1 MLGSEQIHLIILV
14 DVSLVIFNKNWY
26 TFISIYAN
34 GRIEKMIKSM
44 TGFGRSEIVKGSRKI
59 SVEIKSVN
67 HRYLETGI
75 KMPKKLNVF
84 ESRMRELLKKYAARG
99 KVDIFINYEDASES
113 QVNLKFNQNIADEY
127 MAIFDNMS
135 EKYNLKNDVT
145 VGSLARFPEVVTMDE
160 VQEDE
165 EELWHFIEEAM
176 KTALEQFVN
185 TRILEGE
192 NLKKDLLGKLDH
204 MEELVTFVE
213 KRSPEIMKE
222 YRSKLEGKVRE
233 LLGDTTIDESRI
245 ATEVI
250 IYADKI
256 CVDEETVRLR
266 SHIEHARK
274 CLDEDGGIGR
284 KLDFIAQEMN
294 REANTTLSKANDIE
308 ISNAAIDLKTEIE
321 KVREQIQNIE

>member
-1 MLGSEQIHLIILV
+1 
-14 DVSLVIFNKNWY
+14 
-26 TFISIYAN
+26 
-34 GRIEKMIKSM
+34 MIKSM
-44 TGFGRSEIVKGSRKI
+44 TGFGRSEIVKGNRNI

-67 HRYLETGI
+67 HRYLEAGI

-84 ESRMRELLKKYAARG
+84 ESRMRDLLKKYATRG
-99 KVDIFINYEDASES
+99 KIDIFINYEDDSES

-127 MAIFDNMS
+127 MAIFNNMS
-135 EKYNLKNDVT
+135 EKYNLKNDMT
-145 VGSLARFPEVVTMDE
+145 VGGLARFPEVITMDE

-176 KTALEQFVN
+176 KAALEQFVN

-204 MEELVTFVE
+204 MEELVAFVE

-222 YRSKLEGKVRE
+222 YRSKLESKVKE

-274 CLDEDGGIGR
+274 CLNEDGGIGR
-284 KLDFIAQEMN
+284 KMDFIAQEMN

>member
-1 MLGSEQIHLIILV
+1 
-14 DVSLVIFNKNWY
+14 
-26 TFISIYAN
+26 
-34 GRIEKMIKSM
+34 MIKSM
-44 TGFGRSEIVKGSRKI
+44 TGFGRSEIVKGNRKI

-67 HRYLETGI
+67 HRYLEAGI

-84 ESRMRELLKKYAARG
+84 ESRMRDLLKKYATRG
-99 KVDIFINYEDASES
+99 KIDIFINYEDDSES

-127 MAIFDNMS
+127 MAIFNNMS
-135 EKYNLKNDVT
+135 EKYNLKNDMT
-145 VGSLARFPEVVTMDE
+145 VGGLARFPEVITMDE

-176 KTALEQFVN
+176 KAALEQFVN

-204 MEELVTFVE
+204 MEEIVAFVE

-222 YRSKLEGKVRE
+222 YRSKLESKVKE

-274 CLDEDGGIGR
+274 CLNEDGGIGR
-284 KLDFIAQEMN
+284 KMDFIAQEMN

>member
-1 MLGSEQIHLIILV
+1 
-14 DVSLVIFNKNWY
+14 
-26 TFISIYAN
+26 
-34 GRIEKMIKSM
+34 MIKSM
-44 TGFGRSEIVKGSRKI
+44 TGFGRSEIVKGNRKI

-67 HRYLETGI
+67 HRYLEAGI

-84 ESRMRELLKKYAARG
+84 ESRMRDLLKKYATRG
-99 KVDIFINYEDASES
+99 KIDIFINYEDDSES

-127 MAIFDNMS
+127 MAIFNNMS
-135 EKYNLKNDVT
+135 EKYNLKNDMT
-145 VGSLARFPEVVTMDE
+145 VGGLARFPEVITMDE

-176 KTALEQFVN
+176 KAALEQFVN

-204 MEELVTFVE
+204 MEELVAFLE
-213 KRSPEIMKE
+213 KRSHEIMKE
-222 YRSKLEGKVRE
+222 YRSKLESKVKE

-274 CLDEDGGIGR
+274 CLNEDGGIGR
-284 KLDFIAQEMN
+284 KMDFIAQEMN

>member
-1 MLGSEQIHLIILV
+1 
-14 DVSLVIFNKNWY
+14 
-26 TFISIYAN
+26 
-34 GRIEKMIKSM
+34 MIKSM
-44 TGFGRSEIVKGSRKI
+44 TGFGRSEIVKGNRKI

-67 HRYLETGI
+67 HRYLEAGI

-84 ESRMRELLKKYAARG
+84 ESRMRDLLKKYATRG
-99 KVDIFINYEDASES
+99 KIDIFINYEDDSES

-127 MAIFDNMS
+127 MAIFNNMS
-135 EKYNLKNDVT
+135 EKYNLKNDMT
-145 VGSLARFPEVVTMDE
+145 VGGLARFPEVITMDE

-176 KTALEQFVN
+176 KAALEQFVN

-192 NLKKDLLGKLDH
+192 DLKKDLLGKLDH
-204 MEELVTFVE
+204 MEELIAFVE

-222 YRSKLEGKVRE
+222 YRSKLESKVKE

-274 CLDEDGGIGR
+274 CLNEEGGIGR
-284 KLDFIAQEMN
+284 KMDFIAQEMN

>member
-1 MLGSEQIHLIILV
+1 
-14 DVSLVIFNKNWY
+14 
-26 TFISIYAN
+26 
-34 GRIEKMIKSM
+34 MIKSM
-44 TGFGRSEIVKGSRKI
+44 TGFGRSEIVKGNRKI

-67 HRYLETGI
+67 HRYLEAGI

-84 ESRMRELLKKYAARG
+84 ESRMRDLLKKYATRG
-99 KVDIFINYEDASES
+99 KIDIFINSEDDSES

-127 MAIFDNMS
+127 MAIFNNMS
-135 EKYNLKNDVT
+135 EKYNLKNDMT
-145 VGSLARFPEVVTMDE
+145 VGGLARFPEVITMDE

-176 KTALEQFVN
+176 KAALEQFVN

-204 MEELVTFVE
+204 MEELVAFVE

-222 YRSKLEGKVRE
+222 YRSKLESKVKE

-274 CLDEDGGIGR
+274 CLNEDGGIGR
-284 KLDFIAQEMN
+284 KMDFIAQEMN

>member
-1 MLGSEQIHLIILV
+1 
-14 DVSLVIFNKNWY
+14 
-26 TFISIYAN
+26 
-34 GRIEKMIKSM
+34 MIKSM
-44 TGFGRSEIVKGSRKI
+44 TGFGRSEIVKGNRKI

-67 HRYLETGI
+67 HRYLEAGI

-84 ESRMRELLKKYAARG
+84 ESRMRDLLKKYATRG
-99 KVDIFINYEDASES
+99 KIDIFINYEDDSEN

-127 MAIFDNMS
+127 MTIFNNMS
-135 EKYNLKNDVT
+135 EKYNLKNDMT
-145 VGSLARFPEVVTMDE
+145 VGGLARFPEVITMDE

-176 KTALEQFVN
+176 KAALEQFVN

-204 MEELVTFVE
+204 MEELVAFVE

-222 YRSKLEGKVRE
+222 YRSKLESKVKE

-256 CVDEETVRLR
+256 CVDEEIVRLR

-274 CLDEDGGIGR
+274 CLNEDGGIGR
-284 KLDFIAQEMN
+284 KMDFIAQEMN

>member
-1 MLGSEQIHLIILV
+1 
-14 DVSLVIFNKNWY
+14 
-26 TFISIYAN
+26 
-34 GRIEKMIKSM
+34 MIKSM
-44 TGFGRSEIVKGSRKI
+44 TGFGRSEIVKGNRKI

-67 HRYLETGI
+67 HRYLEAGI

-84 ESRMRELLKKYAARG
+84 ESRMRDLLKKYATRG
-99 KVDIFINYEDASES
+99 KIDIFINYEDDSES

-127 MAIFDNMS
+127 MAIFNNMS
-135 EKYNLKNDVT
+135 EKYNLKNDMT
-145 VGSLARFPEVVTMDE
+145 VGGLARFPEVITMDE

-176 KTALEQFVN
+176 KAALEQFVN

-204 MEELVTFVE
+204 MEELVAFVE

-222 YRSKLEGKVRE
+222 YRSKFESKVKE

-274 CLDEDGGIGR
+274 CLNEDGGIGR
-284 KLDFIAQEMN
+284 KMDFIAQEMN

>member
-1 MLGSEQIHLIILV
+1 
-14 DVSLVIFNKNWY
+14 
-26 TFISIYAN
+26 
-34 GRIEKMIKSM
+34 MIKSM
-44 TGFGRSEIVKGSRKI
+44 TGFGRSEIVKGNRKI

-67 HRYLETGI
+67 HRYLEAGI

-84 ESRMRELLKKYAARG
+84 ESRMRDLLKKYATRG
-99 KVDIFINYEDASES
+99 KIDIFINYEDDSES

-127 MAIFDNMS
+127 MAIFNNMS
-135 EKYNLKNDVT
+135 EKYNLKNDMT
-145 VGSLARFPEVVTMDE
+145 VGGLARFPEVITMDE

-165 EELWHFIEEAM
+165 EELWHFIEEAI
-176 KTALEQFVN
+176 KAALEQFVN

-204 MEELVTFVE
+204 MEELVAFVE

-222 YRSKLEGKVRE
+222 YRSKLESKVKE

-274 CLDEDGGIGR
+274 CLNEEGGIGR
-284 KLDFIAQEMN
+284 KMDFIAQEMN

>member
-1 MLGSEQIHLIILV
+1 
-14 DVSLVIFNKNWY
+14 
-26 TFISIYAN
+26 
-34 GRIEKMIKSM
+34 MIKSM

-67 HRYLETGI
+67 HRYLEAGI

-84 ESRMRELLKKYAARG
+84 ESRMRDLLKKYATRG
-99 KVDIFINYEDASES
+99 KIDIFINYEDDSES

-127 MAIFDNMS
+127 MAIFNNMS
-135 EKYNLKNDVT
+135 EKYNLKNDMT
-145 VGSLARFPEVVTMDE
+145 VGGLARFPEVITMDE

-176 KTALEQFVN
+176 KAALEQFVN

-204 MEELVTFVE
+204 MEELVAFVE

-222 YRSKLEGKVRE
+222 YRSKLESKVKE

-274 CLDEDGGIGR
+274 CLNEEGGIGR
-284 KLDFIAQEMN
+284 KMDFIAQEMN

>member
-1 MLGSEQIHLIILV
+1 
-14 DVSLVIFNKNWY
+14 
-26 TFISIYAN
+26 
-34 GRIEKMIKSM
+34 MIKSM
-44 TGFGRSEIVKGSRKI
+44 TGFGRSEIVKGNRKI

-67 HRYLETGI
+67 HRYLEAGI
-75 KMPKKLNVF
+75 KMPKKLNAF
-84 ESRMRELLKKYAARG
+84 ESRMRDLLKKYATRG
-99 KVDIFINYEDASES
+99 KIDIFINYEDDSEN

-127 MAIFDNMS
+127 MAIFNNMS
-135 EKYNLKNDVT
+135 EKYNLKNDMT
-145 VGSLARFPEVVTMDE
+145 VGGLARFPEVITMDE

-176 KTALEQFVN
+176 KAALEQFVN

-222 YRSKLEGKVRE
+222 YRSKLEGKVKE

-274 CLDEDGGIGR
+274 CLNEDGGIGR
-284 KLDFIAQEMN
+284 KMDFIAQEMN

>member
-1 MLGSEQIHLIILV
+1 
-14 DVSLVIFNKNWY
+14 
-26 TFISIYAN
+26 
-34 GRIEKMIKSM
+34 MIKSM
-44 TGFGRSEIVKGSRKI
+44 TGFGRSEIVKGNRKI

-67 HRYLETGI
+67 HRYLEAGI

-84 ESRMRELLKKYAARG
+84 ESRMRDLLKKYATRG
-99 KVDIFINYEDASES
+99 KIDIFINYEDDSEN

-127 MAIFDNMS
+127 MTIFNNMS
-135 EKYNLKNDVT
+135 EKYNLKNDMT
-145 VGSLARFPEVVTMDE
+145 VGGLARFPEVITMDE

-176 KTALEQFVN
+176 KAALEQFVN

-222 YRSKLEGKVRE
+222 YRSKLESKVKE

-274 CLDEDGGIGR
+274 CLNEDGGIGR
-284 KLDFIAQEMN
+284 KMDFIAQEMN

-308 ISNAAIDLKTEIE
+308 ISNAAIELKTEIE

>member
-1 MLGSEQIHLIILV
+1 
-14 DVSLVIFNKNWY
+14 
-26 TFISIYAN
+26 
-34 GRIEKMIKSM
+34 MIKSM
-44 TGFGRSEIVKGSRKI
+44 TGFGRSEIVKGNRKI

-67 HRYLETGI
+67 HRYLEAGI

-84 ESRMRELLKKYAARG
+84 ESRMRDLLKKYATRG
-99 KVDIFINYEDASES
+99 KIDIFINYEDDSES

-127 MAIFDNMS
+127 MAIFNNMS
-135 EKYNLKNDVT
+135 EKYNLKNDMT
-145 VGSLARFPEVVTMDE
+145 VGGLARFPEVITMDE

-165 EELWHFIEEAM
+165 EELWHFIEEVM
-176 KTALEQFVN
+176 KAALEQFVN

-204 MEELVTFVE
+204 MEELVAFVE

-222 YRSKLEGKVRE
+222 YRSKLESKVKE

-274 CLDEDGGIGR
+274 CLNEEGGIGR
-284 KLDFIAQEMN
+284 KMDFIAQEMN

>member
-1 MLGSEQIHLIILV
+1 
-14 DVSLVIFNKNWY
+14 
-26 TFISIYAN
+26 
-34 GRIEKMIKSM
+34 MIKSM
-44 TGFGRSEIVKGSRKI
+44 TGFGRSEIVKGNRKI

-67 HRYLETGI
+67 HRYLEAGI
-75 KMPKKLNVF
+75 KMTKKLNVF
-84 ESRMRELLKKYAARG
+84 ESRMRDLLKKYATRG
-99 KVDIFINYEDASES
+99 KIDIFINYEDDSES

-127 MAIFDNMS
+127 MAIFNNMS
-135 EKYNLKNDVT
+135 EKYNLKNDMT
-145 VGSLARFPEVVTMDE
+145 VGGLARFPEVITMDE

-176 KTALEQFVN
+176 KAALEQFVN

-222 YRSKLEGKVRE
+222 YRSKLESKVKE

-274 CLDEDGGIGR
+274 CLNEDGGIGR
-284 KLDFIAQEMN
+284 KMDFIAQEMN

>member
-1 MLGSEQIHLIILV
+1 
-14 DVSLVIFNKNWY
+14 
-26 TFISIYAN
+26 
-34 GRIEKMIKSM
+34 MIKSM
-44 TGFGRSEIVKGSRKI
+44 TGFGRSEIVKGNRKI

-67 HRYLETGI
+67 HRYLEAGI

-84 ESRMRELLKKYAARG
+84 ESRMRDLLKKYATRG
-99 KVDIFINYEDASES
+99 KIDIFINYEDDSES

-127 MAIFDNMS
+127 MAIFNNMS
-135 EKYNLKNDVT
+135 EKYNLKNDMT
-145 VGSLARFPEVVTMDE
+145 VGGLARFPEVITMDE

-176 KTALEQFVN
+176 KAALEQFVN

-204 MEELVTFVE
+204 MEELVAFVE

-222 YRSKLEGKVRE
+222 YRSKLESKVKE

-274 CLDEDGGIGR
+274 CLNEDGDIGR
-284 KLDFIAQEMN
+284 KMDFIAQEMN

>member
-1 MLGSEQIHLIILV
+1 
-14 DVSLVIFNKNWY
+14 
-26 TFISIYAN
+26 
-34 GRIEKMIKSM
+34 MIKSM
-44 TGFGRSEIVKGSRKI
+44 TGFGRSEIVKGNRKI

-67 HRYLETGI
+67 HRYLEAGI

-84 ESRMRELLKKYAARG
+84 ESRMRDLLKKYATRG
-99 KVDIFINYEDASES
+99 KIDIFINYEDDSES

-127 MAIFDNMS
+127 MAIFNNMS
-135 EKYNLKNDVT
+135 EKYNLKNDMT
-145 VGSLARFPEVVTMDE
+145 VGGLARFPEVITMDE

-176 KTALEQFVN
+176 KAALEQFVN

-204 MEELVTFVE
+204 MEELVAFVE

-222 YRSKLEGKVRE
+222 YRSKLESKVKE

-274 CLDEDGGIGR
+274 CLNEDGGIGR
-284 KLDFIAQEMN
+284 KMDFIAQEMN
-294 REANTTLSKANDIE
+294 RETNTTLSKANDIE

>member
-1 MLGSEQIHLIILV
+1 
-14 DVSLVIFNKNWY
+14 
-26 TFISIYAN
+26 
-34 GRIEKMIKSM
+34 MIKSM
-44 TGFGRSEIVKGSRKI
+44 TGFGRSEIVKGNRKI

-67 HRYLETGI
+67 HRYLEAGI

-84 ESRMRELLKKYAARG
+84 ESRMRDLLKKYATRG
-99 KVDIFINYEDASES
+99 KIDIFINYEDDSES
-113 QVNLKFNQNIADEY
+113 QVNLKFNQNIA
-127 MAIFDNMS
+127 IFNNMS
-135 EKYNLKNDVT
+135 EKYNLKNDMT
-145 VGSLARFPEVVTMDE
+145 VGGLARFPEVITMDE

-176 KTALEQFVN
+176 KAALEQFVN

-204 MEELVTFVE
+204 MEELVAFVE

-222 YRSKLEGKVRE
+222 YRSKLESKVKE

-274 CLDEDGGIGR
+274 CLNEDGGIGR
-284 KLDFIAQEMN
+284 KMDFIAQEMN

>member
-1 MLGSEQIHLIILV
+1 
-14 DVSLVIFNKNWY
+14 
-26 TFISIYAN
+26 
-34 GRIEKMIKSM
+34 MIKSM
-44 TGFGRSEIVKGSRKI
+44 TGFGRSEIVKGNRKI

-67 HRYLETGI
+67 HRYLEAGI

-84 ESRMRELLKKYAARG
+84 ESRMRDLLKKYAARG
-99 KVDIFINYEDASES
+99 KIDIFINYEDDSES

-127 MAIFDNMS
+127 MAIFNNMS
-135 EKYNLKNDVT
+135 EKYNLKNDMT
-145 VGSLARFPEVVTMDE
+145 VGGLARFPEVITMDE

-176 KTALEQFVN
+176 KAALEQFVN

-204 MEELVTFVE
+204 MEELVAFVE

-222 YRSKLEGKVRE
+222 YRSKLESKVKE

-245 ATEVI
+245 TTEVI

-274 CLDEDGGIGR
+274 CLNEDGGIGR
-284 KLDFIAQEMN
+284 KMDFIAQEMN

>member
-1 MLGSEQIHLIILV
+1 
-14 DVSLVIFNKNWY
+14 
-26 TFISIYAN
+26 
-34 GRIEKMIKSM
+34 MIKSM
-44 TGFGRSEIVKGSRKI
+44 TGFGRSEIIKGNRKI

-67 HRYLETGI
+67 HRYLEAGI

-84 ESRMRELLKKYAARG
+84 ESRMRDLLKKYATRG
-99 KVDIFINYEDASES
+99 KIDIFINYEDDSEN

-127 MAIFDNMS
+127 MAIFNNMS
-135 EKYNLKNDVT
+135 EKYNLKNDMT
-145 VGSLARFPEVVTMDE
+145 VGGLARFPEVITMDE

-176 KTALEQFVN
+176 KAALEQFVN

-222 YRSKLEGKVRE
+222 YRSKLESKVKE

-274 CLDEDGGIGR
+274 CLNEDGGIGR
-284 KLDFIAQEMN
+284 KMDFIAQEMN

>member
-1 MLGSEQIHLIILV
+1 
-14 DVSLVIFNKNWY
+14 
-26 TFISIYAN
+26 
-34 GRIEKMIKSM
+34 MIKSM
-44 TGFGRSEIVKGSRKI
+44 TGFGRSEIVKGNRKI

-67 HRYLETGI
+67 HRYLEAGI
-75 KMPKKLNVF
+75 KMPKKFNVF
-84 ESRMRELLKKYAARG
+84 ESRMRDLLKKYATRG
-99 KVDIFINYEDASES
+99 KIDIFINYEDDSES

-127 MAIFDNMS
+127 MAIFNNMS
-135 EKYNLKNDVT
+135 EKYNLKNDMT
-145 VGSLARFPEVVTMDE
+145 VGGLARFPEVITMDE

-176 KTALEQFVN
+176 KAALEQFVN

-204 MEELVTFVE
+204 MEELVAFVE

-222 YRSKLEGKVRE
+222 YRSKLESKVKE

-274 CLDEDGGIGR
+274 CLNEDGGIGR
-284 KLDFIAQEMN
+284 KMDFIAQEMN

>member
-1 MLGSEQIHLIILV
+1 
-14 DVSLVIFNKNWY
+14 
-26 TFISIYAN
+26 
-34 GRIEKMIKSM
+34 MIKSM
-44 TGFGRSEIVKGSRKI
+44 TGFGRSEIVKGNRKI

-67 HRYLETGI
+67 HRYLEAGI

-84 ESRMRELLKKYAARG
+84 ESRMRDLLKKYAARG
-99 KVDIFINYEDASES
+99 KIDIFINYEDDSEN

-127 MAIFDNMS
+127 MAIFNNMS
-135 EKYNLKNDVT
+135 EKYNLKNDMT
-145 VGSLARFPEVVTMDE
+145 VGGLARFPEVITMDE
-160 VQEDE
+160 VQDDE

-176 KTALEQFVN
+176 KAALEQFVN

-204 MEELVTFVE
+204 MEELVAFVE

-222 YRSKLEGKVRE
+222 YRSKLESKVKE

-274 CLDEDGGIGR
+274 CLNEDGGIGR
-284 KLDFIAQEMN
+284 KMDFIAQEMN

>member
-1 MLGSEQIHLIILV
+1 
-14 DVSLVIFNKNWY
+14 
-26 TFISIYAN
+26 
-34 GRIEKMIKSM
+34 MIKSM
-44 TGFGRSEIVKGSRKI
+44 TGFGRSEIVKGNRKI

-67 HRYLETGI
+67 HRYLEAGI

-84 ESRMRELLKKYAARG
+84 ESRMRDLLKKYATRG
-99 KVDIFINYEDASES
+99 KIDIFINYEDDSES

-127 MAIFDNMS
+127 MAIFNNMS
-135 EKYNLKNDVT
+135 EKYNLKNDMT
-145 VGSLARFPEVVTMDE
+145 VGGLARFPEVITMDE

-176 KTALEQFVN
+176 KAALEQFVN

-204 MEELVTFVE
+204 MEELVAFVE
-213 KRSPEIMKE
+213 KRSP
-222 YRSKLEGKVRE
+222 
-233 LLGDTTIDESRI
+233 
-245 ATEVI
+245 VI

-274 CLDEDGGIGR
+274 CLNEDGGIGR
-284 KLDFIAQEMN
+284 KMDFIAQEMN

>member
-1 MLGSEQIHLIILV
+1 
-14 DVSLVIFNKNWY
+14 
-26 TFISIYAN
+26 
-34 GRIEKMIKSM
+34 MIKSM
-44 TGFGRSEIVKGSRKI
+44 TGFGRSEIVKGNRKI

-67 HRYLETGI
+67 HRYLEAGI

-84 ESRMRELLKKYAARG
+84 ESRMRDLLKKYATRG
-99 KVDIFINYEDASES
+99 KIDIFINYEDDSES

-127 MAIFDNMS
+127 MAIFNNMS
-135 EKYNLKNDVT
+135 EKYNLKNDMT
-145 VGSLARFPEVVTMDE
+145 VGGLARFPEVITMDE

-176 KTALEQFVN
+176 KAALEQFVN

-204 MEELVTFVE
+204 MEELVAFVE

-222 YRSKLEGKVRE
+222 YRSKLESKVKE

-274 CLDEDGGIGR
+274 CLNEEGGIGR

>member
-1 MLGSEQIHLIILV
+1 
-14 DVSLVIFNKNWY
+14 
-26 TFISIYAN
+26 
-34 GRIEKMIKSM
+34 MIKSM
-44 TGFGRSEIVKGSRKI
+44 TGFGRSEIVKGNRKI

-67 HRYLETGI
+67 HRYLEAGI

-84 ESRMRELLKKYAARG
+84 ESRMRDLLKKYATRG
-99 KVDIFINYEDASES
+99 KIDIFINYEDDSES

-127 MAIFDNMS
+127 MAIFNNMS
-135 EKYNLKNDVT
+135 EKYNLKNDMT
-145 VGSLARFPEVVTMDE
+145 VGGLARFPEVITMDE

-176 KTALEQFVN
+176 KAALEQFVN

-204 MEELVTFVE
+204 MEELVAFVE
-213 KRSPEIMKE
+213 KRSPEVMKE
-222 YRSKLEGKVRE
+222 YRSKLESKVKE

-274 CLDEDGGIGR
+274 CLNEDGGIGR
-284 KLDFIAQEMN
+284 KMDFIAQEMN

>member
-1 MLGSEQIHLIILV
+1 
-14 DVSLVIFNKNWY
+14 
-26 TFISIYAN
+26 
-34 GRIEKMIKSM
+34 MIKSM
-44 TGFGRSEIVKGSRKI
+44 TGFGRSEIVKGNRKI

-67 HRYLETGI
+67 HRYLEAGI

-84 ESRMRELLKKYAARG
+84 ESRMRDLLKKYAARG
-99 KVDIFINYEDASES
+99 KIDIFINYEDDSEN

-127 MAIFDNMS
+127 MTIFNNMS
-135 EKYNLKNDVT
+135 EKYNLKNDMT
-145 VGSLARFPEVVTMDE
+145 VGGLARFPEVITMDE

-165 EELWHFIEEAM
+165 EELWLFIEEAM
-176 KTALEQFVN
+176 KAALEQFVN

-204 MEELVTFVE
+204 MEELVAFVE

-222 YRSKLEGKVRE
+222 YRSKLESKVKE

-274 CLDEDGGIGR
+274 CLNEDGGIGR
-284 KLDFIAQEMN
+284 KMDFIAQEMN
-294 REANTTLSKANDIE
+294 REATAGQIRRRRRQTAFQNPQFGGLRRR
-308 ISNAAIDLKTEIE
+308 TE
-321 KVREQIQNIE
+321 

>member
-1 MLGSEQIHLIILV
+1 
-14 DVSLVIFNKNWY
+14 
-26 TFISIYAN
+26 
-34 GRIEKMIKSM
+34 MIKSM
-44 TGFGRSEIVKGSRKI
+44 TGFGRSEIVKGNRKI

-67 HRYLETGI
+67 HRYLEAGI

-84 ESRMRELLKKYAARG
+84 ESRMRDLLKKYATRG
-99 KVDIFINYEDASES
+99 KIDIFINYEDDSES

-127 MAIFDNMS
+127 MAIFNNMS
-135 EKYNLKNDVT
+135 EKYNLKNDMT
-145 VGSLARFPEVVTMDE
+145 VGVLARFPEVITMDE

-176 KTALEQFVN
+176 KAALEQFVN

-204 MEELVTFVE
+204 MEELVAFVE

-222 YRSKLEGKVRE
+222 YRSKLESKVKE

-274 CLDEDGGIGR
+274 CLNEDGGIGR
-284 KLDFIAQEMN
+284 KMDFIAQEMN

>member
-1 MLGSEQIHLIILV
+1 
-14 DVSLVIFNKNWY
+14 
-26 TFISIYAN
+26 
-34 GRIEKMIKSM
+34 MIKSM
-44 TGFGRSEIVKGSRKI
+44 TGFGRSEIVKGNRKI

-67 HRYLETGI
+67 HRYLEAGI

-84 ESRMRELLKKYAARG
+84 ESRMRDLLKKYATRG
-99 KVDIFINYEDASES
+99 KIDIFINYEDDSES

-127 MAIFDNMS
+127 MAIFNNMS
-135 EKYNLKNDVT
+135 EKYNLKNDMT
-145 VGSLARFPEVVTMDE
+145 VGGLARFPEVITMDE

-176 KTALEQFVN
+176 KVALEQFVN

-204 MEELVTFVE
+204 MEELVAFVE

-222 YRSKLEGKVRE
+222 YRSKLEGKVKE

-274 CLDEDGGIGR
+274 CLNEDGGIGR
-284 KLDFIAQEMN
+284 KMDFIAQEMN

>member
-1 MLGSEQIHLIILV
+1 
-14 DVSLVIFNKNWY
+14 
-26 TFISIYAN
+26 
-34 GRIEKMIKSM
+34 MIKSM
-44 TGFGRSEIVKGSRKI
+44 TGFGRSEIVKGNRKI

-67 HRYLETGI
+67 HRYLEAGI

-84 ESRMRELLKKYAARG
+84 ESRMRDLLKKYATRG
-99 KVDIFINYEDASES
+99 KIDIFINYEDDSES

-127 MAIFDNMS
+127 MAIFNNMS
-135 EKYNLKNDVT
+135 EKYNLKNDMT
-145 VGSLARFPEVVTMDE
+145 VGGLARLPEVITMDE

-176 KTALEQFVN
+176 KAALEQFVN

-204 MEELVTFVE
+204 MEELVAFVE

-222 YRSKLEGKVRE
+222 YRSKLESKVKE

-274 CLDEDGGIGR
+274 CLNEDGGIGR
-284 KLDFIAQEMN
+284 KMDFIAQEMN

>member
-1 MLGSEQIHLIILV
+1 
-14 DVSLVIFNKNWY
+14 
-26 TFISIYAN
+26 
-34 GRIEKMIKSM
+34 MIKSM
-44 TGFGRSEIVKGSRKI
+44 TGFGRSEIVKGNRKI

-67 HRYLETGI
+67 HRYLEAGI

-84 ESRMRELLKKYAARG
+84 ESRMRDLLKKYATRG
-99 KVDIFINYEDASES
+99 KIDIFINYEDDSES

-127 MAIFDNMS
+127 MAIFNNMS
-135 EKYNLKNDVT
+135 EKYNLKNDMT
-145 VGSLARFPEVVTMDE
+145 VGGLARFPEVITMDE

-165 EELWHFIEEAM
+165 EELWHFIEDAM
-176 KTALEQFVN
+176 KAALEQFVN

-204 MEELVTFVE
+204 MEELVAFVE

-222 YRSKLEGKVRE
+222 YRSKLESKVKE

-274 CLDEDGGIGR
+274 CLNEEGGIGR
-284 KLDFIAQEMN
+284 KMDFIAQEMN

>member
-1 MLGSEQIHLIILV
+1 
-14 DVSLVIFNKNWY
+14 
-26 TFISIYAN
+26 
-34 GRIEKMIKSM
+34 MIKSM
-44 TGFGRSEIVKGSRKI
+44 TGFGRSEIVKGNRKI

-67 HRYLETGI
+67 HRYLEAGI

-84 ESRMRELLKKYAARG
+84 ESRMRDLLKKYTTRG
-99 KVDIFINYEDASES
+99 KIDIFINYEDDSES

-127 MAIFDNMS
+127 MAIFNNMS
-135 EKYNLKNDVT
+135 EKYNLKNDMT
-145 VGSLARFPEVVTMDE
+145 VGGLARFPEVITMDE

-176 KTALEQFVN
+176 KAALEQFVN

-204 MEELVTFVE
+204 MEELVAFVE

-222 YRSKLEGKVRE
+222 YRSKLESKVKE

-274 CLDEDGGIGR
+274 CLNEDGGIGR
-284 KLDFIAQEMN
+284 KMDFIAQEMN

>member
-1 MLGSEQIHLIILV
+1 
-14 DVSLVIFNKNWY
+14 
-26 TFISIYAN
+26 
-34 GRIEKMIKSM
+34 MIKSM
-44 TGFGRSEIVKGSRKI
+44 TGFGRSEIVKGNRKI

-67 HRYLETGI
+67 HRYLEAGI

-84 ESRMRELLKKYAARG
+84 ESRMRDLLKKYATRG
-99 KVDIFINYEDASES
+99 KIDIFINYEDDSES

-127 MAIFDNMS
+127 MAIFNNMS
-135 EKYNLKNDVT
+135 EKYNLKNVMT
-145 VGSLARFPEVVTMDE
+145 VGGLARFPEVITMDE

-176 KTALEQFVN
+176 KAALEQFVN

-204 MEELVTFVE
+204 MEELVAFVE

-222 YRSKLEGKVRE
+222 YRSKLESKVKE

-274 CLDEDGGIGR
+274 CLNEDGGIGR
-284 KLDFIAQEMN
+284 KMDFIAQEMN

>member
-1 MLGSEQIHLIILV
+1 
-14 DVSLVIFNKNWY
+14 
-26 TFISIYAN
+26 
-34 GRIEKMIKSM
+34 MIKSM
-44 TGFGRSEIVKGSRKI
+44 TGFGRSEIVKGNRKI

-67 HRYLETGI
+67 HRYLEAGI

-84 ESRMRELLKKYAARG
+84 ESRMRDLLKKYATRG
-99 KVDIFINYEDASES
+99 KIDIFINYEDDSES

-127 MAIFDNMS
+127 MAIFNNMS
-135 EKYNLKNDVT
+135 EKYNLKNDMT
-145 VGSLARFPEVVTMDE
+145 VGGLARFPEVITMDE

-176 KTALEQFVN
+176 KAALEQFVN

-204 MEELVTFVE
+204 MEELVAFVE

-222 YRSKLEGKVRE
+222 YRSKLESKVKE

-256 CVDEETVRLR
+256 CVDEATVRLR

-274 CLDEDGGIGR
+274 CLNEDGGIGR
-284 KLDFIAQEMN
+284 KMDFIAQEMN

>member
-1 MLGSEQIHLIILV
+1 
-14 DVSLVIFNKNWY
+14 
-26 TFISIYAN
+26 
-34 GRIEKMIKSM
+34 MIKSM
-44 TGFGRSEIVKGSRKI
+44 TGFGRSEIVKGNRKI

-67 HRYLETGI
+67 HRYLEAGI

-84 ESRMRELLKKYAARG
+84 ESRMRDLLKKYAARG
-99 KVDIFINYEDASES
+99 KIDIFINYEDDSEN

-127 MAIFDNMS
+127 MAIFNNMS
-135 EKYNLKNDVT
+135 EKYNLKNDMT
-145 VGSLARFPEVVTMDE
+145 VGGLARFPEVITMDE

-165 EELWHFIEEAM
+165 EELWLFIEEAM
-176 KTALEQFVN
+176 KAALEQFVN

-204 MEELVTFVE
+204 MEELVAFVE

-222 YRSKLEGKVRE
+222 YRSKLESKVKE

-274 CLDEDGGIGR
+274 CLNEDGGIGR
-284 KLDFIAQEMN
+284 KMDFIAQEMN

>member
-1 MLGSEQIHLIILV
+1 
-14 DVSLVIFNKNWY
+14 
-26 TFISIYAN
+26 
-34 GRIEKMIKSM
+34 MIKSM
-44 TGFGRSEIVKGSRKI
+44 TGFGRSEIVKGNRKI

-67 HRYLETGI
+67 HRYLEAGI

-84 ESRMRELLKKYAARG
+84 ESRMRDLLKKYATRG
-99 KVDIFINYEDASES
+99 KIDIFINYEDDSES

-127 MAIFDNMS
+127 MAIFNNMS
-135 EKYNLKNDVT
+135 EKYNLKNDMT
-145 VGSLARFPEVVTMDE
+145 VGGLARFPEVITMDE

-176 KTALEQFVN
+176 KAALEQFVN

-204 MEELVTFVE
+204 MEELVAFVE

-222 YRSKLEGKVRE
+222 YRSKLESKVKE
-233 LLGDTTIDESRI
+233 LLGDKTIDESRI

-274 CLDEDGGIGR
+274 CLNEDGGIGR
-284 KLDFIAQEMN
+284 KMDFIAQEMN

>member
-1 MLGSEQIHLIILV
+1 
-14 DVSLVIFNKNWY
+14 
-26 TFISIYAN
+26 
-34 GRIEKMIKSM
+34 MIKSM
-44 TGFGRSEIVKGSRKI
+44 TGFGRSEIVKGNRKI

-67 HRYLETGI
+67 HRYLEAGI

-84 ESRMRELLKKYAARG
+84 ESRMRDLLKKYATRG
-99 KVDIFINYEDASES
+99 KIDIFINYEDDSEN

-127 MAIFDNMS
+127 MAIFNNMS
-135 EKYNLKNDVT
+135 EKYNLKNDMT
-145 VGSLARFPEVVTMDE
+145 VGGLARFPEVITMDE

-176 KTALEQFVN
+176 KAALEQFVN

-192 NLKKDLLGKLDH
+192 NLKKDLLGKLGH
-204 MEELVTFVE
+204 MEELVAFVE

-222 YRSKLEGKVRE
+222 YRSKLESKVKE

-274 CLDEDGGIGR
+274 CLNEDGGIGR
-284 KLDFIAQEMN
+284 KMDFIAQEMN

>member
-1 MLGSEQIHLIILV
+1 
-14 DVSLVIFNKNWY
+14 
-26 TFISIYAN
+26 
-34 GRIEKMIKSM
+34 MIKSM
-44 TGFGRSEIVKGSRKI
+44 TGFGRSEIVKGNRKI

-67 HRYLETGI
+67 HRYLEAGI

-84 ESRMRELLKKYAARG
+84 ESRMRDLLKKYATRG
-99 KVDIFINYEDASES
+99 KIDIFINYEDDSES

-127 MAIFDNMS
+127 MAIFNNMS
-135 EKYNLKNDVT
+135 EKYNLKNDMT
-145 VGSLARFPEVVTMDE
+145 VGGLARFPEVITMDE

-176 KTALEQFVN
+176 KAALEQFVN

-204 MEELVTFVE
+204 MEELVAFVE

-222 YRSKLEGKVRE
+222 YRSKLESKVKE

-274 CLDEDGGIGR
+274 CLNEDGGIG
-284 KLDFIAQEMN
+284 KKMDFIAQEMN